1 MNNINMPLLWE
12 VSTESGKLNET
23 VILGKY
29 YGTIEELVLLLSSH
43 CKKTL
48 IFTLIEGESNVD
60 IKDISKFKNELYIKV
75 QNKKGKVLLTNKYLN
90 YLNEDCGMRVKDA
103 QEKGIH
109 VLILDE
115 EIKKFKTELLLQTMD
130 QSDLELLEE
139 HFKQK

>member
-1 MNNINMPLLWE
+1 
-12 VSTESGKLNET
+12 
-23 VILGKY
+23 
-29 YGTIEELVLLLSSH
+29 
-43 CKKTL
+43 
-48 IFTLIEGESNVD
+48 
-60 IKDISKFKNELYIKV
+60 
-75 QNKKGKVLLTNKYLN
+75 LN